1 MEKPSKPI
9 QNFPNIN
16 NNRTNC
22 AIEPFSAELQ
32 KGSDLEKAVK
42 MRRKMAQNMLLVILI
57 LKSLVTVINAATAIP
72 LAEEMEKK
80 EEDKVAKGHIT
91 DSLNL
96 LIYIGLLI
104 LVVLTI
110 WLFKH
115 RRFRFVHETGLAII
129 YGKCAK

>member
-1 MEKPSKPI
+1 M
-9 QNFPNIN
+9 
-16 NNRTNC
+16 T
-22 AIEPFSAELQ
+22 
-32 KGSDLEKAVK
+32 
-42 MRRKMAQNMLLVILI
+42 LVILKLFI
-57 LKSLVTVINAATAIP
+57 AMTNAVTDIPVAAEI
-72 LAEEMEKK
+72 EEK
-80 EEDKVAKGHIT
+80 EEEKVNKGHVT

-129 YGKCAK
+129 YGRYSHDYCSGVFQQAHCV